1 MSTIAMSL
9 PPASISD
16 TSAWNP
22 GNNCH
27 DGVVEINLLLPAQWA
42 DDLMELS
49 RDRRQSV
56 GAILRSMIGQA
67 LNEDHLQS

>member
-16 TSAWNP
+16 TGASNP
-22 GNNCH
+22 GNSCR

-42 DDLMELS
+42 DELLTLS
-49 RDRRQSV
+49 RDRRQSI

-67 LNEDHLQS
+67 LNGDDVQS